1 MDTTLKD
8 RLKEMLTLKPAQIL
22 AVGFALVI
30 LIGAIL
36 LDTPFVTVSGERVG
50 FINALFTATS
60 AVCVTGLV
68 VVDTGTYFNRF
79 GHVVIMLLIQ
89 IGGLGFMTMGTLIAF
104 LVGRRISLKSRLLMQ
119 RALGQNTLAGIIRL
133 VRRVLISTFLV
144 ELAGAVLLSF
154 SFVPIY
160 GWGRGLFF
168 SLFHS
173 VSAFCNAGFDL
184 IGNGVSLVPFQ
195 GSPNVIFTIG
205 TLIIIGGL
213 GFTVIV
219 DLMETR
225 NLRRISLNTKVV
237 LATTALL
244 LATGFVTV
252 LLFELNNPATLGP
265 MPWKDK
271 LLNAYFHSVTPRT
284 AGFNSLQMADLSMA
298 TVFITMMLMF
308 VGGSPSSTAGGA
320 KTTTVATLF
329 IAVRA
334 IILGREESN
343 VFHRRI
349 PADAIRNAMAV
360 FSVSMALVVLVTLCL
375 TVTEATHSL
384 MEILFE
390 TISAF
395 ATVGLSL
402 GMTPDL
408 SEFGKLLLSLTMFA
422 GRIGPITLVLALSG
436 VKETN
441 RTLYHYPEDKIT
453 IG

>member
-22 AVGFALVI
+22 AAGFALVI

-36 LDTPFVTVSGERVG
+36 LDTPFATVSGERVG

-79 GHVVIMLLIQ
+79 GHLVIMLLIQ

-144 ELAGAVLLSF
+144 ELAGAMLLSF

-160 GWGRGLFF
+160 GWRQGLFF

-195 GSPNVIFTIG
+195 GNPNVIFTIG
-205 TLIIIGGL
+205 TLIIVGGL

-219 DLMETR
+219 DLIETR
-225 NLRRISLNTKVV
+225 NLRRISLNSKVV

-244 LATGFVTV
+244 LATGFLTV

-265 MPWKDK
+265 MSWKDK

-334 IILGREESN
+334 IILGREDSN

-375 TVTEATHSL
+375 TVTESTHSL

-408 SEFGKLLLSLTMFA
+408 SDFGKLLLSLTMFA

-436 VKETN
+436 VKETS